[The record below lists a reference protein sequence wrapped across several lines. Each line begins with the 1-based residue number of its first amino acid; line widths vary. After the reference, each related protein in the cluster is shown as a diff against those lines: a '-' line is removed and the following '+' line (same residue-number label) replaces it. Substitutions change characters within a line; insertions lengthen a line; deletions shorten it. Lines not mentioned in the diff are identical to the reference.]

1 MYILYTFVYIY
12 MSSLVICTVY
22 IMKYYNG
29 LILKIKHLIDI
40 SSFRFYWEVGSN
52 LFIQFHLTPWGQV
65 RLWVPFDPLRTGSFM
80 SSIWP
85 PEDRFIYEFHLTLSG
100 QFRLWVPIDPQRTV
114 ISSIW
119 PLDVCLWVPFNPLR
133 VIFRYVKCNF
143 SNQIKPTVNPSLR
156 F

>member
-100 QFRLWVPIDPQRTV
+100 QFRLWVPFDPLSTV
-114 ISSIW
+114 SFMSSNW
-119 PLDVCLWVPFNPLR
+119 PPED
-133 VIFRYVKCNF
+133 
-143 SNQIKPTVNPSLR
+143 SN
-156 F
+156 